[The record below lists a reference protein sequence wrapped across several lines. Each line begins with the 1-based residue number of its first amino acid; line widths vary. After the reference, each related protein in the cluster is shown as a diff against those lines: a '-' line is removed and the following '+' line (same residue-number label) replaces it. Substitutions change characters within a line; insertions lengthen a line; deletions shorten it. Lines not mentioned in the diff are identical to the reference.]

1 MKKNI
6 LILDTGKEW
15 GGGTNSLLEL
25 LRRVDREKYR
35 FTVLFYHNFDKTPGS
50 DVKSEI
56 EKLGID
62 FLLLERGGQPAA
74 AKILKETGRTILFFS
89 GKLKKLYIF
98 FMDYLFR
105 IKKDA
110 ESIAALIRELNIDLI
125 YMNNQPSSD
134 LEGLIAAKKTGI
146 RSLIHSRIET
156 GLNPFEVST
165 TNKHLTKMICVS
177 RGVKD
182 SFVRQGVSGSI
193 CTVIYNGIDSTITP
207 AVSADRVRQE
217 LGIKKDEILIG
228 SVGSLI
234 KRKRFSD
241 LVASM
246 AYLVNKKRHGRLK
259 CLILGEGPERE
270 YLSKEIEGNGLSD
283 RVMLAGFKADAIS
296 YINAMDIFVLP
307 SEREGFPRVILEAM
321 LMGKPVVASGIAGP
335 VELIIPEQTGL
346 LFPAGDRGKL
356 AESIS
361 TFISSPRFMTEAGE
375 LGRMRVIENF
385 SIEKYVSEVSAIIS
399 EVAG

>member
-1 MKKNI
+1 
-6 LILDTGKEW
+6 
-15 GGGTNSLLEL
+15 
-25 LRRVDREKYR
+25 
-35 FTVLFYHNFDKTPGS
+35 
-50 DVKSEI
+50 
-56 EKLGID
+56 
-62 FLLLERGGQPAA
+62 
-74 AKILKETGRTILFFS
+74 
-89 GKLKKLYIF
+89 
-98 FMDYLFR
+98 
-105 IKKDA
+105 
-110 ESIAALIRELNIDLI
+110 
-125 YMNNQPSSD
+125 
-134 LEGLIAAKKTGI
+134 
-146 RSLIHSRIET
+146 
-156 GLNPFEVST
+156 
-165 TNKHLTKMICVS
+165 
-177 RGVKD
+177 
-182 SFVRQGVSGSI
+182 
-193 CTVIYNGIDSTITP
+193 YNGIDSTITP

-246 AYLVNKKRHGRLK
+246 AYLVNKKGHGRLK